1 MATARGKSRRSSG
14 PTTPVT
20 SWKARLALLSVGVVF
35 GLLLAEVAVR
45 LVRRPAVLV
54 IPWELY
60 TPAEPDGFALEPGYV
75 GEVTNRVEFRHDV
88 SVNRLGLRGPEVEPR
103 DADERIL
110 LLGDSFVFGVGV
122 EQEETLGAVLEELY
136 AAEGRSVVALNGG
149 VPAYGVPDAAGQLAR
164 LAPAVMPD
172 RVAMFLF
179 TGNDLAESQQPFRQ
193 PRAVGGLREWL
204 YYRSDLFVLA
214 KTAVPTRVYARIAGW
229 FTSGEPARVRR
240 LRQASEIYRTS
251 PPDWVVEGASA
262 ARRALERMA
271 ATSRE
276 GGADF
281 VVLIIPELLQL
292 EPHRLASTLA
302 DLGVDQE
309 GYDPGAPTALFA
321 RMLTELDL
329 PFVDLTE
336 VLAAAHERGDG
347 PYYPIDRHWT
357 AEGHRLVAQATKA
370 LLDSLEAPAP
380 AADAASPAEAAA
392 PAAP

>member
-1 MATARGKSRRSSG
+1 MATASERSRRSAG
-14 PTTPVT
+14 AAAPVT

-60 TPAEPDGFALEPGYV
+60 APAEPEGFALEPGYV
-75 GEVTNRVEFRHDV
+75 GEVTNRVEFRHEV

-103 DADERIL
+103 EADERVL

-122 EQEETLGAVLEELY
+122 EQSETLGAVLEELY
-136 AAEGRSVVALNGG
+136 AAEGRPIVTFNGG

-164 LAPAVMPD
+164 LAPAVRPD
-172 RVAMFLF
+172 RVVMFLF
-179 TGNDLAESQQPFRQ
+179 TGNDLAESHQPFRQ

-214 KTAVPTRVYARIAGW
+214 KTAVPTRLYARVAGW

-251 PPDWVVEGASA
+251 PPTWVVEGASA

-271 ATSRE
+271 AMSQD

-292 EPHRLASTLA
+292 EPQRLTSTLA
-302 DLGVDQE
+302 DLGVDQD
-309 GYDPGAPTALFA
+309 GYDPQAPTALFA
-321 RMLTELDL
+321 SMLTELGL
-329 PFVDLTE
+329 PFADLTPF
-336 VLAAAHERGDG
+336 LAAAHERGDG

-357 AEGHRLVAQATKA
+357 AEGHRLVAVATKK
-370 LLDSLEAPAP
+370 LLESLEAPSP
-380 AADAASPAEAAA
+380 AADEASPAEAAA